1 MVTIGLGTDDG
12 RDEFAGV
19 PFRSLPK
26 LADIGNLD
34 SIVVFVNEP
43 HLVATKYP
51 AFLILHNP
59 PPIREKLKEFAV
71 EGTKYRTLIVT
82 SRYARGLWSKYLK
95 IDSSA
100 LAVVYPFA
108 EPCFGVQPRLR
119 NSNGTIRILFA
130 GRLSPEKG
138 IYTLLETLHID
149 IIEQDVKL
157 TFTVTT
163 AGADKLQGKIIEK
176 LVRAHPG
183 IDVVATRKTPVKMA
197 FLPLS
202 METRKDAST
211 KFTVAQSVDSLLK
224 VLFKP
229 EVITIEP
236 LEELIRA
243 PLAQVPD

>member
-1 MVTIGLGTDDG
+1 
-12 RDEFAGV
+12 
-19 PFRSLPK
+19 
-26 LADIGNLD
+26 
-34 SIVVFVNEP
+34 
-43 HLVATKYP
+43 VATKYP